1 MSAISKQALLVDNN
15 ESFPNNNSGQI
26 TPSDLRAFN
35 VNVIDSTVNQTE
47 YTTNSGSWNVSISN
61 TNAFTA
67 SQQPSFT
74 ALNSFTASQLGINTG
89 VNSFTQSATGRLNN
103 LESTTSSL
111 NAWSSSINEIR
122 DNGILQG
129 YSTRLFFEGL
139 VSASI
144 VTNVGGNIATIN
156 IEQDGTKLNTSSF
169 NSYTASNNQS
179 FNSYTASTNQR
190 IDSLEVFSGS
200 AKISISALNAFTNS
214 VGPIQTGSLLNT
226 ASYSGTTITYTK
238 GDSTTFTNV
247 GIQNTASFNSYTA
260 STDSRLTNIETTTA
274 SLNISVSNLNGK
286 TGSYATTGSNTFVGD
301 QTISASLFV
310 SGNTNVG
317 FLNIADL
324 GGINLAGTGSGPI
337 TSYGIVTNPSN
348 GDLVF
353 NTNPNNGRLM
363 TFSQTTGKMTQFN
376 GLYFNAGD
384 GNSTNGGIDFST
396 YSGSLFL
403 TPSGFSST
411 TASMLHVSSS
421 SNLNNVNLI
430 FKNSNTAADTIVSG
444 SNNIFTNPAAATA
457 GFKRYV
463 GGASNIF
470 TAGASVPQISGS
482 MAWSPSMN
490 GNIFSQT
497 QQAPFTW
504 KGPVS
509 SSASAV
515 NHNILMGGT
524 ITLGLSPTLSAEKAT
539 AGINM
544 LGNALFNGNINFV
557 ASKTT
562 LPAAATISGNLL
574 FGGTTNINANSS
586 SIQYASNIGN
596 GSVTVNNN
604 STIASGSIIPS
615 LTPRVT
621 LNTLYGVGHVVDLV
635 GENVSTTQV
644 KHYYANFLA
653 GAFLS
658 SSVGAGDSSNIIG
671 TGIIGNSLIVSG
683 SSTVAASNTPL
694 APNNTY
700 GSLFVGRFNS
710 IDGTKDMTAETVFA
724 VGTGTAAAR
733 KTGFLID
740 SGSNTFVE
748 GTLNVSGSST
758 FTGSI
763 ATSGSVVGNV
773 VSMSIVSSTA
783 SMDLNSGNFFTLT
796 LVSGSAT
803 HLAASNIKAGQTINL
818 LVSQPTIGTGSLT
831 FNSTFDWPSAISY
844 SATTNTGSKDIISF
858 ISFDSSILYGT
869 AVKNLQ

>member
-15 ESFPNNNSGQI
+15 QSFPNNNSGQI

-61 TNAFTA
+61 INAFTA

-89 VNSFTQSATGRLNN
+89 VNSFTQSASGRLNN

-122 DNGILQG
+122 DNGVLQG

-169 NSYTASNNQS
+169 NP
-179 FNSYTASTNQR
+179 YTASTNQR

-200 AKISISALNAFTNS
+200 AKISISALNAFTTS

-238 GDSTTFTNV
+238 ADGSTFTNV
-247 GIQNTASFNSYTA
+247 GIQNTASFNEFSSSVNQFTA
-260 STDSRLTNIETTTA
+260 SQQL
-274 SLNISVSNLNGK
+274 LNP
-286 TGSYATTGSNTFVGD
+286 TFATTGSNTFVGD

-317 FLNIADL
+317 FLNIADV
-324 GGINLAGTGSGPI
+324 GGINLAGTGSI
-337 TSYGIVTNPSN
+337 ISSYGIVTNPSN

-363 TFSQTTGKMTQFN
+363 TFSSTTGKMTQFN

-658 SSVGAGDSSNIIG
+658 SSVGGGDTSNIIG

-796 LVSGSAT
+796 LVSGSTT
-803 HLAASNIKAGQTINL
+803 HLAASNIKAGQTVNL
-818 LVSQPTIGTGSLT
+818 LVTQPSVGIGSLSY
-831 FNSTFDWPSAISY
+831 NSTFQFPAGFAYTASIASGNVDLLSFVTF
-844 SATTNTGSKDIISF
+844 TT
-858 ISFDSSILYGT
+858 SSIYG
-869 AVKNLQ
+869 AAIKNLM

>member
-1 MSAISKQALLVDNN
+1 MSEITKQALLVDNN
-15 ESFPNNNSGQI
+15 QSFPNNNAGDI

-61 TNAFTA
+61 INAFTA

-89 VNSFTQSATGRLNN
+89 VNSFTQSASGRLNN

-169 NSYTASNNQS
+169 NP
-179 FNSYTASTNQR
+179 YTASTNQR

-200 AKISISALNAFTNS
+200 AKISISALNAFTTS

-226 ASYSGTTITYTK
+226 ASYSDTTITYTK
-238 GDSTTFTNV
+238 GDGSTFTNV
-247 GIQNTASFNSYTA
+247 GIQNTASFNSFSSSVNQFTA
-260 STDSRLTNIETTTA
+260 SQQL
-274 SLNISVSNLNGK
+274 LNP
-286 TGSYATTGSNTFVGD
+286 TFATTGSNTFVGD

-317 FLNIADL
+317 FLNIADA
-324 GGINLAGTGSGPI
+324 GGINLAGTGSI
-337 TSYGIVTNPSN
+337 ISSYGIVTNPSN

-363 TFSQTTGKMTQFN
+363 TFSATTGKMTQFN

-384 GNSTNGGIDFST
+384 GNSVNGGIDFST

-457 GFKRYV
+457 GFKRYI

-524 ITLGLSPTLSAEKAT
+524 IVLGLSPTLSAEKAT

-544 LGNALFNGNINFV
+544 FGNALFNGNINFV

-621 LNTLYGVGHVVDLV
+621 LNTLYGVGHVIDLV
-635 GENVSTTQV
+635 GENVSTSSV

-658 SSVGAGDSSNIIG
+658 SSVGAGDSSNIIA
-671 TGIIGNSLIVSG
+671 TGIVGNSLIVTG
-683 SSTVAASNTPL
+683 SSTVSAANVPL

-740 SGSNTFVE
+740 SGSNTYVE

-796 LVSGSAT
+796 LVSGSTT
-803 HLAASNIKAGQTINL
+803 HLAASNIKAGQTVNL
-818 LVSQPTIGTGSLT
+818 LVTQPSVGIGSLSY
-831 FNSTFDWPSAISY
+831 NSTFQFPAGFAYTASIASNNVDLLSFVTF
-844 SATTNTGSKDIISF
+844 TT
-858 ISFDSSILYGT
+858 SSIYG
-869 AVKNLQ
+869 AAIKNLM

>member
-1 MSAISKQALLVDNN
+1 MSELSKQALKVDNN
-15 ESFPNNNSGQI
+15 QSFPNNNTGYI
-26 TPSDLRAFN
+26 TPSRLRDFN
-35 VNVIDSTVNQTE
+35 VNMIDSLVDEVTYNADSASWNTAIDNLENFSSSLDTNFASQTE
-47 YTTNSGSWNVSISN
+47 
-61 TNAFTA
+61 
-67 SQQPSFT
+67 
-74 ALNSFTASQLGINTG
+74 
-89 VNSFTQSATGRLNN
+89 
-103 LESTTSSL
+103 
-111 NAWSSSINEIR
+111 
-122 DNGILQG
+122 
-129 YSTRLFFEGL
+129 
-139 VSASI
+139 
-144 VTNVGGNIATIN
+144 
-156 IEQDGTKLNTSSF
+156 F
-169 NSYTASNNQS
+169 NSYTASNNSKVNSLIAATASYATSAITASSLVTASFDNGTRNLTFTKGDASTFNVNIPDVSGSAGDFVTTSS
-179 FNSYTASTNQR
+179 FNAYTASTN
-190 IDSLEVFSGS
+190 S
-200 AKISISALNAFTNS
+200 SI
-214 VGPIQTGSLLNT
+214 
-226 ASYSGTTITYTK
+226 
-238 GDSTTFTNV
+238 
-247 GIQNTASFNSYTA
+247 
-260 STDSRLTNIETTTA
+260 
-274 SLNISVSNLNGK
+274 SNLNSATQSLQSQLATIGGQSGSWITESE
-286 TGSYATTGSNTFVGD
+286 TGSFATTGSNTFVGD
-301 QTISASLFV
+301 QTISASLNV
-310 SGNTNVG
+310 SGSTNIG
-317 FLNIADL
+317 FLNIADD
-324 GGINLAGTGSGPI
+324 GGINLAGTGSI
-337 TSYGIVTNPSN
+337 ISSYGIVTNPSN

-363 TFSQTTGKMTQFN
+363 TFSSTTGKMTQFN